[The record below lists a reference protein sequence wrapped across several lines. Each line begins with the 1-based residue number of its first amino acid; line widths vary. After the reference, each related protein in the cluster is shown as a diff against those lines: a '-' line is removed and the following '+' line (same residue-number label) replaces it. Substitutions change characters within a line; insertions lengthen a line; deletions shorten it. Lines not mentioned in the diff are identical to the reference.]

1 MSCYVVSKLDNERGI
16 QENPKISFKLE
27 ELDDSSWTHWRG
39 GLFTQLNL

>member
-27 ELDDSSWTHWRG
+27 ELDDSSWTHWRY
-39 GLFTQLNL
+39 